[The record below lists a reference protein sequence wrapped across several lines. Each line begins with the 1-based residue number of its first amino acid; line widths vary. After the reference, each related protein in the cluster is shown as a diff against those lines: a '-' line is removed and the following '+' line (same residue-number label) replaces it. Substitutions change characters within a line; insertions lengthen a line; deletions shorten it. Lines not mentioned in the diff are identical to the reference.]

1 MKLNLVNE
9 FWTTSKIVLGIT
21 AIVALLISLLTSVV
35 FIIIKNNIIKKSGL
49 GSIPFIVRPNK
60 GEISFQVLKLL
71 KYKINEKDVDF
82 LLDCI
87 FINSFQNIL
96 ISKSHEYIGYEI
108 QKQIQF
114 ANIFQKEADKNNLQL
129 LQENKFTYQIRDI
142 EENLTFDL
150 IYTSFQ
156 EVNKQSFES
165 NLKQLSDRGMIIIN
179 INSID
184 KFAKSALI
192 YTIEK
197 FNIKYEYSLYKNLL
211 LIVKNN
217 L

>member
-1 MKLNLVNE
+1 MKLNLINN
-9 FWTTSKIVLGIT
+9 FWTTSKIILGIS
-21 AIVALLISLLTSVV
+21 AIVAILISLVTSIV
-35 FIIIKNNIIKKSGL
+35 FIIVKNNIVKKSGA

-60 GEISFQVLKLL
+60 GEISSDVMKLL

-87 FINSFQNIL
+87 YVNSYQNIL
-96 ISKSHEYIGYEI
+96 ISKNHEYIAYAI

-114 ANIFQKEADKNNLQL
+114 ANIFQKEINQQNFKILQDHDL
-129 LQENKFTYQIRDI
+129 TYNVNKMQVETY
-142 EENLTFDL
+142 DL
-150 IYTSFQ
+150 IYI
-156 EVNKQSFES
+156 SFEELNFNS
-165 NLKQLSDRGMIIIN
+165 MQENLKQLNDRGMIIVN
-179 INSID
+179 IESMD
-184 KFAKSALI
+184 KFSKTALI